1 MSRVGLHR
9 GFLPETQNVKRVKNK
24 NKGIPSFSRAVAK
37 MMIIF
42 GKMFALSISILSIC
56 EMFIH
61 LFFVAL
67 PTNLLYQP
75 DSAFGIFLFRDI
87 DQNEFGS
94 LELAM
99 HSMLS
104 ILLDDQHMTSLEIA
118 NDADV
123 MESITTRFFFFSFK
137 AVKWLLPL
145 MNIKLS
151 LDTFTTSKPSD
162 SGSDGE

>member
-1 MSRVGLHR
+1 M
-9 GFLPETQNVKRVKNK
+9 
-24 NKGIPSFSRAVAK
+24 
-37 MMIIF
+37 
-42 GKMFALSISILSIC
+42 
-56 EMFIH
+56 
-61 LFFVAL
+61 
-67 PTNLLYQP
+67 
-75 DSAFGIFLFRDI
+75 FRDI